1 MLLNQTYFCSHSA
14 CPASFGELLH
24 PPRSTHAS
32 CLQIVSVTLQLT
44 YPSMD
49 YSSSFPCTP
58 WFLLRSGNYI
68 QVSMKA
74 FYFSRTQHQYSS
86 FHGTTG
92 MCTSITAGANN
103 EQVRWNVPGDPHR
116 LALSVLTQQHAHTK
130 LGNSHSCML
139 LCRAPIPSNGQFPE
153 CGLCILSFQLP
164 DLCHQTCC
172 SNKQTVMK
180 KNCSNNNVLK
190 QIKQNWAQV
199 SQECRG
205 K

>member
-1 MLLNQTYFCSHSA
+1 MLIL
-14 CPASFGELLH
+14 
-24 PPRSTHAS
+24 
-32 CLQIVSVTLQLT
+32 VTLLFIGSKHDLLLGRRSKFRCIQA
-44 YPSMD
+44 S
-49 YSSSFPCTP
+49 PCKDSR
-58 WFLLRSGNYI
+58 FL
-68 QVSMKA
+68 VA
-74 FYFSRTQHQYSS
+74 FRGWHE
-86 FHGTTG
+86 GTG
-92 MCTSITAGANN
+92 MCTSITAGADN

-190 QIKQNWAQV
+190 QIKRNWAHV